1 MMRQQPV
8 PNQPV
13 YTWQPTFSVI
23 SLRGS
28 VHGESGLIPGY
39 GKVLAGTQQICN
51 IAVVYKGIRKASRFY
66 AHGFHLPVGTIAGS
80 TRFRFP
86 ILVRIWNHIMTGINV
101 VARIET
107 YAGYTNIHA
116 TASHSTGE
124 MNQTFLHIG
133 GIEKDDWIKLCF
145 TATGITRVLYT
156 MYNCIEV
163 PGKKILLYV
172 SEIGQ
177 LSGKVIRTCVSTSQ
191 KLGRR
196 LHISTWVHQ
205 VQDLKFKLVTRIA
218 NGKLS
223 RTLKSI
229 AHLVWPEIKHF
240 AKAKAEIEVPE
251 KQMTGKLAF
260 RTVQTSV
267 EGTFRL
273 KVDLLGLHL
282 KKIMSYIRY
291 GLKLRKME
299 QRLDVHADATSYQTT
314 IGGSITTEVQQSSTK
329 MSLIL
334 NIRNWVTSR
343 FQMLCR
349 TGYKKVSSIFQFV
362 TRKGYKESTLAIDTS
377 NMLIER
383 KLDLLAKLEGFTGK
397 LMLLAHVE
405 EVRDQL
411 LELQVYLISILG
423 ETSLKFMPQALP
435 QVRKLNVMI
444 SVCETW
450 VLSYLSFIPT
460 EAYKGVEVHISTC
473 SHLVR
478 RVIQWYLT
486 GGRISNQGYGNEII
500 FDLGKVDPQGPI
512 PPVPTQKWEGGYVED
527 PFKGVGYVPA
537 DDTTGYAS
545 PKVDK
550 WLGNVKMYW
559 DDASQPFEG
568 GK

>member
-1 MMRQQPV
+1 
-8 PNQPV
+8 
-13 YTWQPTFSVI
+13 
-23 SLRGS
+23 
-28 VHGESGLIPGY
+28 
-39 GKVLAGTQQICN
+39 
-51 IAVVYKGIRKASRFY
+51 
-66 AHGFHLPVGTIAGS
+66 
-80 TRFRFP
+80 
-86 ILVRIWNHIMTGINV
+86 MTGINV
-101 VARIET
+101 VARIESFT
-107 YAGYTNIHA
+107 GSMNVCA

-145 TATGITRVLYT
+145 TATGITRVLYM

-163 PGKKILLYV
+163 PGRKILLYV

-177 LSGKVIRTCVSTSQ
+177 LSGKVIRTFVSTSQ

-196 LHISTWVHQ
+196 LHISAWIHQ
-205 VQDLKFKLVTRIA
+205 VQSLKFKLVSRIE
-218 NGKLS
+218 NSQLS

-251 KQMTGKLAF
+251 KRRLGKLSL
-260 RTVQTSV
+260 RTLPKAV
-267 EGTFRL
+267 ERTFRL

-282 KKIMSYIRY
+282 KKIMSYIHY

-334 NIRNWVTSR
+334 NLRNWVTSR
-343 FQMLCR
+343 FQMLCS
-349 TGYKKVSSIFQFV
+349 TGYKKVSSLFQFV

-377 NMLIER
+377 SMLIER
-383 KLDLLAKLEGFTGK
+383 KLDLSAKLEGFSGK

-411 LELQVYLISILG
+411 LDIQAYLISVLG
-423 ETSLKFMPQALP
+423 ETSLRFRPQALP
-435 QVRKLNVMI
+435 QIRQLNVMI

-450 VLSYLSFIPT
+450 VLSYLSFVPT
-460 EAYKGVEVHISTC
+460 EAFKGVEVHVSTC

-478 RVIQWYLT
+478 SVLQWYLT

-500 FDLGKVDPQGPI
+500 FDLGKVDPTGPI
-512 PPVPTQKWEGGYVED
+512 PPVPSQKWEGGYVED

-545 PKVDK
+545 PKVAD

-559 DDASQPFEG
+559 NDASQPFEG